1 MNLQVIEMYIDAVC
15 FIDELENPSPE
26 VIAARIKHN
35 FNVDVTVEQIVQLS
49 LPEVQEKLAQMR
61 ALGINY

>member
-26 VIAARIKHN
+26 VIADRIKHN

-49 LPEVQEKLAQMR
+49 LPEVQEKLAQMK